1 MRPGL
6 TRVIRGRGSPY
17 PTNVYYV
24 RSEDGFPGPNLT
36 NISTP
41 DLGAL

>member
-1 MRPGL
+1 LRPGL

-24 RSEDGFPGPNLT
+24 RPDVEISGPNLT